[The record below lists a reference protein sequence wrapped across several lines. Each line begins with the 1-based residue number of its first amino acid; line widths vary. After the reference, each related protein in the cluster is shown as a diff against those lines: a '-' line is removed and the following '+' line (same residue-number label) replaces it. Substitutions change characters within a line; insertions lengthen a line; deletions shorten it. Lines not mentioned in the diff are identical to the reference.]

1 MSDRLGGHFQ
11 ERQLGRRLCTTR
23 ANTPGRVRV
32 ALKFL
37 DSATAYLTALFA
49 LSSPTTMVATT
60 SEQLSALSGTTVV
73 VHPLVLL
80 SVTDHHARSVSR
92 SSNKRVIGI
101 LLGQDN
107 GKTINVANSFGIPF
121 EEDEKDSKTWFLD
134 HNYIEG
140 MWEMFK
146 KVNARERMI
155 GWYHTGPKLR
165 ASDQEINDLL
175 KRYIARPVMVIVDV
189 RPQTVGIPTDAY
201 FAVEEIKDDGTE
213 TRKTFLHVPSAIE
226 AEEAE
231 EIGVEHLLRDIK
243 DSTTTTLATR
253 VSEQLASLRGLQSRL
268 TDIQKY
274 LHDVA
279 TGKMPLNHQISY
291 HLQDA
296 LNLLP
301 NLNDTETTQSFVT
314 STNDQLLVVYLSSLL
329 RAVIALHALVDNK
342 ASIGRAELEETK
354 GEDKKEKKEK
364 GKSEKKDEKGK
375 ESSKNGSDEKGL

>member
-1 MSDRLGGHFQ
+1 
-11 ERQLGRRLCTTR
+11 
-23 ANTPGRVRV
+23 
-32 ALKFL
+32 
-37 DSATAYLTALFA
+37 
-49 LSSPTTMVATT
+49 MVATT
-60 SEQLSALSGTTVV
+60 TEQLTALSTTTVV

-80 SVTDHHARSVSR
+80 SVADHHARSISR
-92 SSNKRVIGI
+92 SSTKRVVGV

-107 GKTINVANSFGIPF
+107 GKTVNVANSFGIPF

-165 ASDQEINDLL
+165 ASDQEINDLF
-175 KRYIARPVMVIVDV
+175 KRFIARPVMVIVDV

-243 DSTTTTLATR
+243 DSTTTTLSTR
-253 VSEQLASLRGLQSRL
+253 VAEQLASLRGLQSRL
-268 TDIQKY
+268 TDIRNY
-274 LHDVA
+274 LQDVA
-279 TGKMPLNHQISY
+279 RGKMPVNHQIVY
-291 HLQDA
+291 NLQDA

-301 NLNDTETTQSFVT
+301 DLNDAAITQSFSST
-314 STNDQLLVVYLSSLL
+314 TNDELLVVYLSSLM

-342 ASIGRAELEETK
+342 ASIGRTELEEP
-354 GEDKKEKKEK
+354 EKKEKKGGEK
-364 GKSEKKDEKGK
+364 EKDAK
-375 ESSKNGSDEKGL
+375 EAKTE

>member
-1 MSDRLGGHFQ
+1 
-11 ERQLGRRLCTTR
+11 
-23 ANTPGRVRV
+23 
-32 ALKFL
+32 
-37 DSATAYLTALFA
+37 
-49 LSSPTTMVATT
+49 MVATT
-60 SEQLSALSGTTVV
+60 TEQLNALAGTTVV

-80 SVTDHHARSVSR
+80 SVTDHHARVAAR
-92 SSNKRVIGI
+92 TPNKRVIGI

-107 GKTINVANSFGIPF
+107 GKTVNVANSFGIPF

-165 ASDQEINDLL
+165 ASDLEINELL
-175 KRYIARPVMVIVDV
+175 KKYIARPVMVIVDV

-268 TDIQKY
+268 SDIQKY
-274 LHDVA
+274 LVDVSQ
-279 TGKMPLNHQISY
+279 GKSPVNHQIVY

-301 NLNDTETTQSFVT
+301 DLSDPDLTQSFVT
-314 STNDQLLVVYLSSLL
+314 STNDELLVVYLSSLL

-342 ASIGRAELEETK
+342 ATIGRAELEEEK
-354 GEDKKEKKEK
+354 SPEEKEKEKKQKEKKE
-364 GKSEKKDEKGK
+364 ETKDEKGK
-375 ESSKNGSDEKGL
+375 DSGTKTGSDDKGL

>member
-1 MSDRLGGHFQ
+1 M
-11 ERQLGRRLCTTR
+11 
-23 ANTPGRVRV
+23 V
-32 ALKFL
+32 A
-37 DSATAYLTALFA
+37 
-49 LSSPTTMVATT
+49 PTT
-60 SEQLSALSGTTVV
+60 EQLSALAATTISMA
-73 VHPLVLL
+73 LD
-80 SVTDHHARSVSR
+80 SDHHARAVSR
-92 SSNKRVIGI
+92 NTTKRVIGV

-140 MWEMFK
+140 MYEMFK
-146 KVNARERMI
+146 KVNAKERLI

-165 ASDQEINDLL
+165 ASDQEINDLF
-175 KRYIARPVMVIVDV
+175 KRFIARPIMVIVDV
-189 RPQTVGIPTDAY
+189 RPETVGIPTDAY

-213 TRKTFLHVPSAIE
+213 TRKTFLHCPSAIE

-253 VSEQLASLRGLQSRL
+253 VSEQLSSLRGLQSRL
-268 TDIQKY
+268 SDVQKY
-274 LHDVA
+274 LADVA
-279 TGKMPLNHQISY
+279 AGTMPVNHQIVY

-301 NLNDTETTQSFVT
+301 DLADADTTQSFAT
-314 STNDQLLVVYLSSLL
+314 STNDELLVVYLSSLL

-342 ASIGRAELEETK
+342 ATIGRAELEEDEKERKPGGK
-354 GEDKKEKKEK
+354 GEKNDTK
-364 GKSEKKDEKGK
+364 KSEDKD
-375 ESSKNGSDEKGL
+375 SSKGSKVDVDAKDKGL